1 MILTQ
6 VKTPKQ
12 GLQLLTYLR
21 DEVKAN
27 WSFYRIKSPEDY
39 AKNYHRSHPVIGYSP
54 ETGNLTGLPRKWRR
68 LGLAQYDG
76 IRLTPAR
83 HIKSAI
89 KKAADRLNAPLIKT
103 EPVFLMGF
111 EIEGCVHPLAR
122 RELSAYLADLY
133 PGADN
138 LVHGDGSIRPKCQ
151 AIEIATPPLPVEDAV
166 ERLEWLFA
174 TLDIM
179 QAEGLW
185 STNHTT
191 GFHVNLSEKTVFES
205 PNRLT
210 RARFAYE
217 LMKRIDP
224 VKWRARFRR
233 TNNKYCDWQG
243 LPSSPEEVNNCAR
256 HWCAINTEHLNVAQ
270 PAHRRVEL
278 RVAGGKDYPAKV
290 AEYLLDIRKAM
301 LDAYDA
307 V

>member
-6 VKTPKQ
+6 VKSPKE
-12 GLQLLTYLR
+12 GRELLTYLR

-27 WSFYRIKSPEDY
+27 WTFYRAKDPADY
-39 AKNYHRSHPVIGYSP
+39 ARRFSRTNPIIGYNP
-54 ETGNLTGLPRKWRR
+54 ETGNLCGIPRIFRR
-68 LGLAQYDG
+68 EKPFAG
-76 IRLTPAR
+76 IRLTPIRNLKA
-83 HIKSAI
+83 AI
-89 KKAADRLNAPLIKT
+89 KRATERLNAPIVKAT
-103 EPVFLMGF
+103 PVFLMGF
-111 EIEGCVHPLAR
+111 EIEGCVHPEAR
-122 RELSAYLADLY
+122 RDLAAYLTDLY
-133 PGADN
+133 PIAEN
-138 LVHGDGSIRPKCQ
+138 LIHGDGSIRPKCQ
-151 AIEIATPPLPVEDAV
+151 AIEIATPPLPVDDAI
-166 ERLEWLFA
+166 EHLEWLFA

-179 QAEGLW
+179 QMEGLW
-185 STNHTT
+185 ATNHTT

-205 PNRLT
+205 PNRQV

-233 TNNKYCDWQG
+233 TNNQYCDWRG
-243 LPSSPEEVNNCAR
+243 MPESPEQIGQCAR
-256 HWCAINTEHLNVAQ
+256 HWCAINTEHLNDGQ
-270 PAHRRVEL
+270 PANRRIEI